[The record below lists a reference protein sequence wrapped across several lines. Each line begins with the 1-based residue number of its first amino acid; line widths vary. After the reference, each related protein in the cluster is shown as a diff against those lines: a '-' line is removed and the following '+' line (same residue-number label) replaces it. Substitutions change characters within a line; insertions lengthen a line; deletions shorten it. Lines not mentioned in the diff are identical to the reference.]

1 MRASRPTVVHSRS
14 VEPDWSLERDHGEAH
29 DVNQSPYPN
38 HSLAV
43 EHGDAPPAKINHL
56 ALSDASRQAP
66 SGIAF
71 FKAAHN
77 PVVII
82 Q

>member
-1 MRASRPTVVHSRS
+1 LNLIGAWS
-14 VEPDWSLERDHGEAH
+14 VITAKRMTSTNRRT
-29 DVNQSPYPN
+29 QN